1 MRGAIFYSVHKLDYN
16 VQFSARATLAITV
29 FPDSTIRVIAPKGT
43 SQEEVELRLRKRA
56 RWIIRQLMHFEQFR
70 PRSPA
75 RRYVGGET
83 HLYLGRQY
91 RLKLRKGPEEEVKLK
106 GAFLYVASPK
116 HREPHVVK
124 RLVLGWYREKGRVRI
139 VDRFKVISARFE
151 KMGCQ
156 PPVPIF
162 RSMPRRWGSLSSRGR
177 ISLNPDLIRAPTT
190 CIDYVITHELVHLI
204 HSHHGPAFYELLETL
219 MPDWRRRKERLE
231 RALC

>member
-1 MRGAIFYSVHKLDYN
+1 MRGTIYYSVHKLDYA
-16 VQFSARATLAITV
+16 VQFSARATMAITV
-29 FPDSTIRVIAPKGT
+29 FPDSAIRVIAPEGT

-56 RWIIRQLMHFEQFR
+56 RWIVRQLMHFDQFW

-91 RLKLRKGPEEEVKLK
+91 RLKLRKSPGEEVKLK
-106 GAFLYVASPK
+106 GAFLCVASPK

-124 RLVLGWYREKGRVRI
+124 HLVSAWYREKGRVRI
-139 VDRFKVISARFE
+139 AERFEVISARFK
-151 KMGCQ
+151 KMGCR

-162 RSMPRRWGSLSSRGR
+162 RSMSRRWGSLSSSGR

-204 HSHHGPAFYELLETL
+204 HPHHGPAFYELLDTL
-219 MPDWRRRKERLE
+219 MPDWRGRKQRLE
-231 RALC
+231 QTLS

>member
-29 FPDSTIRVIAPKGT
+29 FPDSTIR
-43 SQEEVELRLRKRA
+43 
-56 RWIIRQLMHFEQFR
+56 
-70 PRSPA
+70 
-75 RRYVGGET
+75 
-83 HLYLGRQY
+83 
-91 RLKLRKGPEEEVKLK
+91 RKGPEEEVKLK
-106 GAFLYVASPK
+106 GAFLHVASPK